1 MAVDGQSSQLIEIV
15 ALLSAGVIAVPVFKR
30 LKLGSVLAYF
40 VAGLAIGPFGI
51 GFVSHPETILHV
63 AEFGIIMLLF
73 VIGLEMRPAKL
84 WSLRREIFG
93 LGAAQVT
100 LCGALLTL
108 AGMAAGLKFDVA
120 FIAGM
125 GFVLSSTAVVM
136 QMLEER
142 GDTSTPAGY
151 RAISILLLEDL
162 MIVPLLAVVAF
173 MATAKTA
180 GSIMDTAQI
189 GIALAVF
196 IGFIVA
202 GKWVMNPFFRILAK
216 AEAREVMTSAALLV
230 VLGSALLMEVGGLSM
245 AMGAFLAGVML
256 SGSSFRH
263 QLEADIEPFRG
274 ILLGLFFLAV
284 GMALDLHV
292 VAGHWRTILL
302 AVIGYITIKSIGIYA
317 VARLFG
323 SGNRESLVRISLFA
337 QGGEFAFVL
346 YAAALDAGILNH
358 TNYAIFTATVIISM
372 ALTPITGMLMQ
383 RYMPDKKPSMDGIET
398 ASELQGTVLLIGFGR
413 FSQVVSQAL
422 LARGF
427 EVSIIESNV
436 DMIRAASDFGFKV
449 YYGDGTRLDV
459 LRTSGAANAKAIL
472 VCVDKRDAANRIVD
486 LVKEEFPL
494 AKLYVRAYDR
504 GHAIELIKKGVD
516 YQVREMF
523 ESAMAFGAAALEGLG
538 VSEEAIEEAIQDVRI
553 RDSERL
559 ALQAIGDDAGA
570 RSLMRNNTTNL
581 TPIPLTVP
589 KQKGQVFIDGNAA
602 SLLPANHPVAKEKPS
617 QTSSNDA
624 RTDDAVLQAAS

>member
-1 MAVDGQSSQLIEIV
+1 MAVEGANSQLVEIV
-15 ALLSAGVIAVPVFKR
+15 ALLSAGVIAVPIFKR

-73 VIGLEMRPAKL
+73 VIGLEMRPSKL

-93 LGAAQVT
+93 LGAAQVM
-100 LCGALLTL
+100 LCGILLTF
-108 AGMAAGLKFDVA
+108 AGIMAGLQFDVA

-142 GDTSTPAGY
+142 GETSTPAGY
-151 RAISILLLEDL
+151 RAISILLLEDM
-162 MIVPLLAVVAF
+162 MIVPLLAIVAF
-173 MATAKTA
+173 MASAKTA
-180 GSIMDTAQI
+180 ESIMDTAQI
-189 GIALAVF
+189 GVALAVF
-196 IGFIVA
+196 IGFIIA
-202 GKWVMNPFFRILAK
+202 GKWVVNPFFRILAK
-216 AEAREVMTSAALLV
+216 AQAREVMTAAALLV
-230 VLGSALLMEVGGLSM
+230 VLGSALLMEISGLSM

-256 SGSSFRH
+256 SESSFRH

-284 GMALDLHV
+284 GMALDLHIVARHWQAIMYAV
-292 VAGHWRTILL
+292 V
-302 AVIGYITIKSIGIYA
+302 GYIIVKSIGIYT

-323 SGNRESLVRISLFA
+323 SGRHEALVRISLFA

-346 YAAALDAGILNH
+346 YAAALSAGILNH

-372 ALTPITGMLMQ
+372 ALTPITGMLMS
-383 RYMPDKKPSMDGIET
+383 RYMPQKSPSMDGIET
-398 ASELQGTVLLIGFGR
+398 ASDLQGNVLLIGFGR
-413 FSQVVSQAL
+413 FAQVVSQAL

-427 EVSIIESNV
+427 VVSIIESDV

-459 LRTSGAANAKAIL
+459 LRTSGAATAKAIL
-472 VCVDKRDAANRIVD
+472 VCVNDRAAANRIVE
-486 LVKEEFPL
+486 LAKEEFPL

-504 GHAIELIKKGVD
+504 SHAVELIKKGVD
-516 YQVREMF
+516 YQIREMF
-523 ESAMAFGAAALEGLG
+523 ESAMAFGAAALQGLG
-538 VSEEAIEEAIQDVRI
+538 VPEEELAEAMQDVRI

-581 TPIPLTVP
+581 TPTPLTVP
-589 KQKGQVFIDGNAA
+589 KQKGQVYIDGNAA
-602 SLLPANHPVAKEKPS
+602 SLLPVGHPVTKKMPDR
-617 QTSSNDA
+617 TSSGDVQ
-624 RTDDAVLQAAS
+624 TGDAVLQAAS